1 MYYVIQ
7 HNHNNPRKHFITY
20 KVPKFITAK
29 NNDNVIFEFKT
40 EKGVKRK
47 WAPKKDIILLTD
59 NKEFYDLMVKRLETI
74 ENRQLEKIEEAEEE
88 LQNAVKDMVETMN
101 AAVFADGSLTTKTK
115 ELMAVAV
122 AIAVQC
128 PYCIEIH
135 KANAVKA
142 GATEPEITE
151 AAFVAA
157 SIGAGAAVTHS
168 SHAL

>member
-1 MYYVIQ
+1 MYDMS
-7 HNHNNPRKHFITY
+7 HLKKLSALGKHTPDALKAF
-20 KVPKFITAK
+20 
-29 NNDNVIFEFKT
+29 
-40 EKGVKRK
+40 
-47 WAPKKDIILLTD
+47 
-59 NKEFYDLMVKRLETI
+59 
-74 ENRQLEKIEEAEEE
+74 
-88 LQNAVKDMVETMN
+88 ETMN